1 MEAIRKV
8 TDVEEKTRAERA
20 AAEARVKKALADA
33 GREGETLLRKARG
46 DADAMA
52 KELLRNAEER
62 AAAAAVDIAAE
73 AERESDALRA
83 AAKGR
88 LDEAA
93 DYIVGRVVKG

>member
-8 TDVEEKTRAERA
+8 TEIEEKGRAEKA
-20 AAEARVKKALADA
+20 EAEARVKKALADA
-33 GREGETLLRKARG
+33 EREGEALLRKARG
-46 DADAMA
+46 DAAERN
-52 KELLRNAEER
+52 KTLLRQAADAEK
-62 AAAAAVDIAAE
+62 
-73 AERESDALRA
+73 ESNQLRA